1 MIVYLAVKV
10 TFVIGDN
17 IMLLNTLD
25 FAMQKG
31 SQFVSVIFDFCVHET
46 DEYACMYK
54 CLLLCVCWL

>member
-31 SQFVSVIFDFCVHET
+31 SQLVCVIFDFCVHET
-46 DEYACMYK
+46 DEYTCM
-54 CLLLCVCWL
+54 